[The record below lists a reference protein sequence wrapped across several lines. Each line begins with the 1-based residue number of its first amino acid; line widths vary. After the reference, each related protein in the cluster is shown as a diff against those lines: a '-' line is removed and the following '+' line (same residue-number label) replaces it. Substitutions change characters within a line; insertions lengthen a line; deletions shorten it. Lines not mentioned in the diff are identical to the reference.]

1 MRLSLAAAAML
12 APPRQWPIAGAG
24 LKTISPAR
32 WRWSPG
38 HRAAWG
44 CWSPPSWPDAC
55 LSLRPH
61 PLSFDVIVAAE
72 DSGLVPAAEDLAAT
86 GAQVQPVRADL
97 ATFSGVERLLEAIAA
112 TGREVD
118 AVALNA
124 GVGNGGAF
132 IDVPLADEERLID
145 LNIGSTVH
153 LAKRILPDMV
163 ARGAGRVLFTSS
175 VASQMPGPYYA
186 TYAAS
191 KAFIQSFAQAL
202 RYELKDTG
210 VTVTALLPGPTDTE
224 FFERAGMEGT
234 PVDSSA
240 KDDPA
245 DVARD
250 GFEALMAGKSQVV
263 GGSAKNKVQV
273 AAAKLLPD
281 QARAATHAT
290 MTKPEGE

>member
-1 MRLSLAAAAML
+1 MTDSKPLAVVTGASNGIGREL
-12 APPRQWPIAGAG
+12 ARQFATNG
-24 LKTISPAR
+24 
-32 WRWSPG
+32 
-38 HRAAWG
+38 
-44 CWSPPSWPDAC
+44 
-55 LSLRPH
+55 
-61 PLSFDVIVAAE
+61 FDVIVAAE
-72 DSGLVPAAEDLAAT
+72 DSELVAAVDDLAAT
-86 GAQVQPVRADL
+86 GAEIQPVRADL
-97 ATFSGVERLLEAIAA
+97 ATFGGVEQLLAAIAA
-112 TGREVD
+112 TGRDVD

-145 LNIGSTVH
+145 LNIGCTVH

-191 KAFIQSFAQAL
+191 KAFTQSFAQAL

-234 PVDSSA
+234 AVDSSA

-250 GFEALMAGKSQVV
+250 GFEALMAGRSQVV
-263 GGSAKNKVQV
+263 GGSAKNKVQ
-273 AAAKLLPD
+273 AATARLLPD
-281 QARAATHAT
+281 RARAATHAK

>member
-1 MRLSLAAAAML
+1 VTDSRPLAVVTGASSGIGREL
-12 APPRQWPIAGAG
+12 ARQFATNG
-24 LKTISPAR
+24 
-32 WRWSPG
+32 
-38 HRAAWG
+38 
-44 CWSPPSWPDAC
+44 
-55 LSLRPH
+55 
-61 PLSFDVIVAAE
+61 FDVVVAAE
-72 DSGLVPAAEDLAAT
+72 DELGSAANDLAHS
-86 GAQVQPVRADL
+86 GANIHPVRADL
-97 ATFSGVERLLEAIAA
+97 STREGAEKLMEAIAV
-112 TGREVD
+112 TGRQVD
-118 AVALNA
+118 ALALNA
-124 GVGNGGAF
+124 GIGNGGAF
-132 IDVPLADEERLID
+132 IDVPLADEERLIA
-145 LNIGSTVH
+145 LNIGSAVH
-153 LAKRILPDMV
+153 LAKRIVPDM
-163 ARGAGRVLFTSS
+163 ARRGAGRVLFTSS

-234 PVDSSA
+234 PVGSSA

-281 QARAATHAT
+281 QARAATHAK
-290 MTKPEGE
+290 MTKPEEE

>member
-1 MRLSLAAAAML
+1 VTDSNPLAVVTGASSGIGREL
-12 APPRQWPIAGAG
+12 ARQFATHG
-24 LKTISPAR
+24 
-32 WRWSPG
+32 
-38 HRAAWG
+38 
-44 CWSPPSWPDAC
+44 
-55 LSLRPH
+55 
-61 PLSFDVIVAAE
+61 FDVIVAAE
-72 DSGLVPAAEDLAAT
+72 DSELVSAADDLAAT
-86 GAQVQPVRADL
+86 GAEIQPVRTDL
-97 ATFSGVERLLEAIAA
+97 ATFAGVERLLEAIAA

-132 IDVPLADEERLID
+132 IDVPLAAEERLID
-145 LNIGSTVH
+145 LNIGAAVH

-234 PVDSSA
+234 PVDSSS

-263 GGSAKNKVQV
+263 GGSAKNKVQA

>member
-1 MRLSLAAAAML
+1 VTDSKPLAVVTGASSGIGREL
-12 APPRQWPIAGAG
+12 ARQFATHG
-24 LKTISPAR
+24 
-32 WRWSPG
+32 
-38 HRAAWG
+38 
-44 CWSPPSWPDAC
+44 
-55 LSLRPH
+55 
-61 PLSFDVIVAAE
+61 FDVIVAAE
-72 DSGLVPAAEDLAAT
+72 DSGLVPAADDLAAT
-86 GAQVQPVRADL
+86 GAQIQPVRADL
-97 ATFSGVERLLEAIAA
+97 ATFGGVVQLLEAIAA
-112 TGREVD
+112 TGRKVD

-124 GVGNGGAF
+124 GIGNGGAF

-153 LAKRILPDMV
+153 LTKRILPDMV

-191 KAFIQSFAQAL
+191 KSFIQSFAQAL

-210 VTVTALLPGPTDTE
+210 VTVTTLLPGPTDTE
-224 FFERAGMEGT
+224 FFERAGMEATAAG
-234 PVDSSA
+234 SSD

-263 GGSAKNKVQV
+263 GGSAKNKLQV

-281 QARAATHAT
+281 QAKAATHAT

>member
-1 MRLSLAAAAML
+1 MRLSLAAAGAAAAVVAYRRRQPEDDLTGEVALVTGSSRGLGLLVAAEL
-12 APPRQWPIAGAG
+12 AIF
-24 LKTISPAR
+24 
-32 WRWSPG
+32 
-38 HRAAWG
+38 
-44 CWSPPSWPDAC
+44 C
-55 LSLRPH
+55 
-61 PLSFDVIVAAE
+61 FDVIVAAE
-72 DSGLVPAAEDLAAT
+72 DSGLVPAVEDLAAT

-281 QARAATHAT
+281 QARAATHAK

>member
-1 MRLSLAAAAML
+1 M
-12 APPRQWPIAGAG
+12 
-24 LKTISPAR
+24 
-32 WRWSPG
+32 
-38 HRAAWG
+38 
-44 CWSPPSWPDAC
+44 
-55 LSLRPH
+55 
-61 PLSFDVIVAAE
+61 
-72 DSGLVPAAEDLAAT
+72 
-86 GAQVQPVRADL
+86 
-97 ATFSGVERLLEAIAA
+97 
-112 TGREVD
+112 
-118 AVALNA
+118 
-124 GVGNGGAF
+124 
-132 IDVPLADEERLID
+132 PLADEERLID

-163 ARGAGRVLFTSS
+163 RRGAGRVLFTSS

-234 PVDSSA
+234 PVDASA

-263 GGSAKNKVQV
+263 GGSTKNKIQV

-281 QARAATHAT
+281 QTRAATHAK

>member
-1 MRLSLAAAAML
+1 VTSSKPLAVVTGASSGIGRELARQFATNGFDVVVAAEDDELAAAA
-12 APPRQWPIAGAG
+12 R
-24 LKTISPAR
+24 
-32 WRWSPG
+32 
-38 HRAAWG
+38 
-44 CWSPPSWPDAC
+44 
-55 LSLRPH
+55 
-61 PLSFDVIVAAE
+61 
-72 DSGLVPAAEDLAAT
+72 DLAAT
-86 GAQVQPVRADL
+86 GAEIQPVRTDL
-97 ATFSGVERLLEAIAA
+97 ATFAGVEHLLEAIAA
-112 TGREVD
+112 TGRAVD

-132 IDVPLADEERLID
+132 VDVPLAAEERLID
-145 LNIGSTVH
+145 LNIGAAVH

-163 ARGAGRVLFTSS
+163 RRGAGRVLFTSS
-175 VASQMPGPYYA
+175 VASQLPGPYYA

-234 PVDSSA
+234 GVDSSG

-263 GGSAKNKVQV
+263 AGSVKNKVQAV
-273 AAAKLLPD
+273 AAKLLPD